1 MNASTLSRLASLL
14 LLAAPMAVGCAVNAE
29 GGDGDD
35 AIDEAAV
42 DEALTSNTALA
53 RTLEFQGRVYVEPTA
68 SDWSIVAAVKKQTQ
82 SAFGALREANIGVN
96 SRELSNVDSKTF
108 VKRPVTM
115 VDGST
120 RKAMLEVTYKYTD
133 AAVVPKTM
141 ARRSAISLGL
151 LNGYY
156 QSQSKRVLAEC
167 TSGDAHAT
175 EFEGSIWY
183 VFDPS
188 LSSCKKAMA
197 AEQRAIDTARKVLAN
212 PSSEILKIEAER
224 LYIPMTAKLGKADT
238 NSKPSYPEYDR
249 LFAGGVQKGKL
260 VIGMVNGMM
269 ADWAA
274 GEKHDTIDDSG
285 YKMWF
290 EGLAAIIKAR
300 PEMKLA
306 SIEGVKDLTVT
317 VGGKT
322 YTPSFTDVMNME
334 LRSSGFPAGLSYS
347 DRRAMRV
354 ALGDKLAKHWVSF
367 QAPMTVSVGGVSSP
381 LTIVLNTYF
390 GAESDSTPH
399 KRAIKTSDVF
409 IYNGHSYIGYG
420 PLDPSNFR
428 ASDFPSSYQILFIN
442 GCVSYNYYEKDYIPL
457 KQGGTRNLDL
467 VTNGLESWVNGS
479 GPAMG
484 RFVGALVDGKQHS
497 YSELLKS
504 AEFTGYGYSWGQ
516 DALRLVDGELDNL
529 YTPAAKPIVLAAVK

>member
-1 MNASTLSRLASLL
+1 MTASRLSRLASLL
-14 LLAAPMAVGCAVNAE
+14 LLAAPLSVACTVAADR
-29 GGDGDD
+29 DGEDGV
-35 AIDEAAV
+35 DENAV

-53 RTLEFQGRVYVEPTA
+53 RTLTFQGKVYVEPTA
-68 SDWSIVAAVKKQTQ
+68 SDYSITSLVKKQTQ

-96 SRELSNVDSKTF
+96 SRELSNVDPKTF

-115 VDGST
+115 VDGTT
-120 RKAMLEVTYKYTD
+120 RKSMLEVTYTYTD

-156 QSQSKRVLAEC
+156 QSQSKRILAEC
-167 TSGDAHAT
+167 TSGDAHAQ

-188 LSSCKKAMA
+188 LTKCKNAIS
-197 AEQRAIDTARKVLAN
+197 AEQKAIDTARKALQN
-212 PSSEILKIEAER
+212 PSAEIVKAEAER
-224 LYIPMTAKLGKADT
+224 LYVPMTAKLAAAST
-238 NSKPSYPEYDR
+238 NTKPSYPEYDR

-285 YKMWF
+285 YRMWF
-290 EGLAAIIKAR
+290 EGLEAIMKAR

-317 VGGKT
+317 VAGKT
-322 YTPSFTDVMNME
+322 YTPSITDVINME
-334 LRSSGFPAGLSYS
+334 LRSTSFPAGLAYG
-347 DRRAMRV
+347 DRRALRV

-367 QAPMTVSVGGVSSP
+367 EAPMTVTIGGVASP

-390 GAESDSTPH
+390 GAEGDSTPH

-409 IYNGHSYIGYG
+409 VYNGHSYIGYG

-428 ASDFPSSYQILFIN
+428 AGDFPASYQIMFVN

-497 YSELLKS
+497 YSELLKA

-516 DALRLVDGELDNL
+516 DALRVVDGELDNL
-529 YTPAAKPIVLAAVK
+529 YTPAAKPITLAAK